1 MFKCVVL
8 FAYTPLR
15 NMKKKN
21 NFFLFCLNVI
31 FCTQTEDGWIY
42 LNYFITHNFGHVNSE
57 CLI

>member
-1 MFKCVVL
+1 MRCLICLYPFKEHE
-8 FAYTPLR
+8 
-15 NMKKKN
+15 KKKTI
-21 NFFLFCLNVI
+21 FFLFCLNVI